1 MYVGEGGELQT
12 EENKRTELHEH
23 QSSSGTLLHLFLSRA
38 LSDGGNSN
46 RNMSFK
52 NEPYHVRGTD
62 RLTRLK
68 QSGNSLPPLVF

>member
-1 MYVGEGGELQT
+1 MYVGEGGELRT

-23 QSSSGTLLHLFLSRA
+23 QSSAGTLLHLFLTEA

-52 NEPYHVRGTD
+52 NEPHHVRGTD
-62 RLTRLK
+62 CLTRLK